1 MLDVNNLEPVLTL
14 RVCCMHPHNILICIE
29 VFKLARSAE
38 VHLPINLTTTED
50 EHNEHEE
57 RITCQQILHLH

>member
-1 MLDVNNLEPVLTL
+1 MSCCHGWWSEQLELSL
-14 RVCCMHPHNILICIE
+14 HPHNILICIE

-38 VHLPINLTTTED
+38 VHVPINLITTED

-57 RITCQQILHLH
+57 RITCQQILHQH